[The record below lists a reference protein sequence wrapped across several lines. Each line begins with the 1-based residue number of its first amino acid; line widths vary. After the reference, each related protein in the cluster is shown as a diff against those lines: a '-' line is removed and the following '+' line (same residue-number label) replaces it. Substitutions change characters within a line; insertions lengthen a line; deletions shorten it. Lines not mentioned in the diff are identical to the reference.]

1 MSFLIH
7 SFVYSFQRFLES
19 IPTHLPSVCVYSF
32 SFLFFDSIYG
42 YILARRNET
51 QAPPQV
57 ALFLLGGAVVSSRSC
72 QVWRLWLWACCRCC
86 VILLYERLEE
96 GPRSSRNKICNCI
109 YIRRVVSRIS
119 LEENKRNTNTPGRY
133 IYRLGVGWLA
143 IPGNLTI
150 RFLLRQKKKKNYC
163 V

>member
-57 ALFLLGGAVVSSRSC
+57 ALFLLGGLLWAHGAVKFGVYGFGLVVAVVLSFFTSVSRRAPGRPETKFAI
-72 QVWRLWLWACCRCC
+72 V
-86 VILLYERLEE
+86 
-96 GPRSSRNKICNCI
+96 

>member
-1 MSFLIH
+1 VCIAFL
-7 SFVYSFQRFLES
+7 SYSLIQFTVIFWQGEMK
-19 IPTHLPSVCVYSF
+19 
-32 SFLFFDSIYG
+32 
-42 YILARRNET
+42 RRRRRK
-51 QAPPQV
+51 
-57 ALFLLGGAVVSSRSC
+57 LRCFCWGGAVVSSRSC